1 MSYEELS
8 LIHPLLIV
16 ALTAGLVLVAD
27 LVQKGKGKEFAFII
41 SLLGLLV
48 ALFTSLVGWDDDSS
62 VIFNGLYTVDRLG
75 SVFDVIFLVA
85 AVLTV
90 LLSWTYMKRTG
101 VTAAEYYVLLLCT
114 LMGMMIMAHAND
126 LILLFVG
133 LELLSI
139 PLYVL
144 AAFLRQR
151 SRSTEAGLKYFL
163 LGAFASCIVLYGI
176 ALLYGAAGSTQL
188 PLIAAE
194 MGTAGSSFLFMAG
207 LAFVIAGLGFKVAA
221 VPFHMWAPDVYEGAP
236 TPITAFMATAVK
248 AAGFAALVRAF
259 HELAGAFDSAA
270 ITGVISAIALLTMLI
285 GNLGALP
292 QTNIKRLL
300 AYSSI
305 AHAGYIL
312 VGVAAMTASTLG
324 KEGAEAVLFYLLAY
338 TFTNLGAFAVVIFL
352 IGQKEE
358 YNEISDLAGL
368 SRKHPVLALSM
379 AVFMFTLTGIPPTAG
394 FFGKFLLFKAAVDA
408 DLIVLAVAGI
418 LMSVISLYYYV
429 RVVAYIYMRPSRG
442 ETPVMDQSSTLAIV
456 SLISVAGVLLLGI
469 FPQPLLNVLKTVFL
483 A

>member
-8 LIHPLLIV
+8 LVQPLLIT
-16 ALTAGLVLVAD
+16 ALFAGIVLVAD
-27 LVQKGKGKEFAFII
+27 LILKGKEKGFAFVFSII
-41 SLLGLLV
+41 GLLL
-48 ALFTSLVGWDDDSS
+48 ALAACVTGWDDGEKT
-62 VIFNGLYTVDRLG
+62 IFEGLYSVDRLG
-75 SVFDVIFLVA
+75 AVFDAVFLFA
-85 AVLTV
+85 ALLTV
-90 LLSWTYMKRTG
+90 LLSRSYMKRTG

-126 LILLFVG
+126 LIVLFVG

-144 AAFLRQR
+144 AAFLRKR

-163 LGAFASCIVLYGI
+163 LGAFASCFVLYGI
-176 ALLYGAAGSTQL
+176 ALLYGATGTTRI

-194 MGTAGSSFLFMAG
+194 METAGSTLLTMAG
-207 LAFVIAGLGFKVAA
+207 LAFIIAGLGFKVAA

-248 AAGFAALVRAF
+248 AAGFAALVRIF
-259 HELAGAFDSAA
+259 HGLAGSFDSETVTNLIA
-270 ITGVISAIALLTMLI
+270 AIALATMLI

-312 VGVAAMTASTLG
+312 VGVAAMTASPG
-324 KEGAEAVLFYLLAY
+324 SSSPAEAVMFYLLAY

-352 IGQKEE
+352 IGKKDE

-368 SRKHPVLALSM
+368 ARKNPVLALSM
-379 AVFMFTLTGIPPTAG
+379 AVFMFTLLGLPPTAG

-408 DLIVLAVAGI
+408 DLIWLAVMGI
-418 LMSVISLYYYV
+418 LFSVISLYFYV
-429 RVVAYIYMRPSRG
+429 RVVAYIYLRPSRG
-442 ETPVMDQSSTLAIV
+442 ETPVMDQSPCLAIV
-456 SLISVAGVLLLGI
+456 SLLSVAAVLLLGI
-469 FPQPLLNVLKTVFL
+469 FPQMLLDLLKTVFS